1 MIGDATESYFRADIA
16 KTAEQ
21 ANEDYAEGSVD
32 AAAGVESDPE
42 MAKSIAYQR
51 AYYGTTAA
59 KRQSEF
65 ETETAQEIDA
75 LINQG
80 GTPEDVQAAFDAR
93 SREFIQSTT
102 DLYDDPEIHRRVAD
116 RLVRWSNEKAS
127 AAATVMKEK
136 TDNEL
141 ITATQAEVQNRL
153 QRDEPLDFENTLQP
167 LIDAGLDP
175 VKVRT
180 AILDATIAYAVSQR
194 DKTVLFEIND
204 SRREGETELVPFGG
218 EAEVSTEIEG
228 SELPGV
234 GEAAATPAPPA
245 PPSPPISY
253 VMPLEGPIR
262 SGIGR
267 RRAPR
272 AGASTDHNGLDIAV
286 PIGTPVASMGP
297 GRVVFAGVRGNNG
310 NLVVVEHAD
319 GSRAS
324 YAHLDSIDVKTGDPV
339 TGGQIVAKS
348 GNTGNSTGPHL
359 HLTVRDAGGNVIDPQ
374 SIVGK
379 AAGSNP
385 AQAGSTAEADALVDG
400 AISRTAGGPPRRARP
415 AGTPSLTPDE
425 QLRVSNAILQIEG
438 LEEREENRW
447 KEEKKDELILA
458 LDPIARAGGDI
469 EPLLRD
475 AAAEGYIDPLER
487 ATLANTFRGINDYV
501 EEGQANEDLALDYAE
516 RFAAVEPNYAAIS
529 AQARRDYE
537 AGRFGTGRAARETY
551 LNVITRAAGG
561 QRADRAEAQS
571 GSPIQA
577 ATRANARQFVSQSL
591 GTVVSVRT
599 DGQPPD
605 TSTRRN
611 LMLADTEYEQLVAG
625 GMDPIQAADQV
636 VNKWTRLL
644 NPTAPTT
651 VAPGA
656 PTRAP
661 GAAPGNRQPGQ
672 TPSRVRV
679 DRNGNIIN
687 GD

>member
-1 MIGDATESYFRADIA
+1 MLGDATESYLRADIA

-21 ANEDYAEGSVD
+21 ANADYAEGSVD

-65 ETETAQEIDA
+65 ETETAQEIDT

-80 GTPEDVQAAFDAR
+80 ATPEDIEAAFEAR
-93 SREFIQSTT
+93 GREFIQSTT

-116 RLVRWSNEKAS
+116 RLTRWSNERAT
-127 AAATVMKEK
+127 AAAGVMKER

-153 QRDEPLDFENTLQP
+153 QRDEPLDFQATVQP

-175 VKVRT
+175 VKVKT
-180 AILDATIAYAVSQR
+180 AVVDSTIAYAIETRNSE
-194 DKTVLFEIND
+194 VLYELLD
-204 SRREGETELVPFGG
+204 SRRGGLTEVAPFGG

-234 GEAAATPAPPA
+234 GEAAAAPAPPA
-245 PPSPPISY
+245 PPSPPVNY
-253 VMPLEGPIR
+253 VMPLAGEVS

-267 RRAPR
+267 RRAPT
-272 AGASTDHNGLDIAV
+272 AGASTDHNGIDIPA

-297 GRVVFAGVRGNNG
+297 GRVVFAGVRGANG
-310 NLVVVEHAD
+310 KLVVVEHAD

-324 YAHLDSIDVKTGDPV
+324 YAHLDSFDVQTGDPV
-339 TGGQIVAKS
+339 SAGAVIAKV
-348 GNTGNSTGPHL
+348 GNTGRSTGPHL
-359 HLTVRDAGGNVIDPQ
+359 HLTVRDAGGRIIDPR
-374 SIVGK
+374 SLVGN

-385 AQAGSTAEADALVDG
+385 AQAGSTAEADAMVAG

-415 AGTPSLTPDE
+415 IGTPSLSPAE
-425 QLRVSNAILQIEG
+425 QLRVTNAIVQVEG
-438 LEEREENRW
+438 MADRDENRW

-475 AAAEGYIDPLER
+475 AAAEGFIDPLER

-501 EEGQANEDLALDYAE
+501 EEGEANKDLELDYAE
-516 RFAAVEPNYAAIS
+516 RFAAVEPNYGAIS
-529 AQARRDYE
+529 SQARRDYE
-537 AGRFGTGRAARETY
+537 AGRFGTGRAAREVY

-599 DGQPPD
+599 GGQPPD
-605 TSTRRN
+605 TATRRN

-636 VNKWTRLL
+636 VNKWSRLL

-651 VAPGA
+651 VAPGG

-661 GAAPGNRQPGQ
+661 GAAPTTRRPGNAPPRI
-672 TPSRVRV
+672 RH
-679 DRNGNIIN
+679 DANGNQVN